1 MANFLT
7 QGVDVSNIDRGVM
20 AREQFD
26 AFDRQRKARNALAAW
41 AQDRSDT
48 NLGAVFE
55 ADPQTG
61 FQLEKMSLD
70 AATKRREQ
78 QFKVA
83 GIIKDML
90 TQAANSAD
98 PAAAWEQARTTLV
111 KQYGMDM
118 KTVSSLPPWGE
129 GTKALYQ
136 TVEKFGAPFKGRIPG
151 QTDAGFYQQGDRG
164 TIRHVEGI
172 VPPAE
177 KPQIVKG
184 ADGYQYYASGP
195 DKGKRVLGG
204 IKSPRDQFMEMIGGT
219 GPMTGGGGTGFLGGG
234 AGGDTLRI
242 EGIPEGA
249 TLSAGT
255 DTAQPRSS
263 MRELFYSLPP
273 AVQQGILAA
282 KDPMQAFSTYMTRA
296 KGLDV
301 QFDENG
307 RVRSITQGGSS
318 TPGGMQKK
326 TAGNIEEKLLT
337 TREGLARLDSIATTY
352 RPEYLTY
359 PEQLENAWVALKEKS
374 GGVLGRVSPEERQ
387 RLADYTQF
395 RRDAVDNINRYI
407 NEITGAQ
414 MSEAEANRLRKGV
427 PDAEKDSPTEFASK
441 WISTSKSL
449 QMAAA
454 RYVYA
459 LRNGLDVESVS
470 VGQMP
475 QIVNDRGAALEQS
488 IKARNPSMSDQQVQ
502 EIVQGQ
508 LLIEFGLRGR

>member
-1 MANFLT
+1 
-7 QGVDVSNIDRGVM
+7 
-20 AREQFD
+20 
-26 AFDRQRKARNALAAW
+26 
-41 AQDRSDT
+41 
-48 NLGAVFE
+48 
-55 ADPQTG
+55 
-61 FQLEKMSLD
+61 
-70 AATKRREQ
+70 
-78 QFKVA
+78 
-83 GIIKDML
+83 
-90 TQAANSAD
+90 
-98 PAAAWEQARTTLV
+98 
-111 KQYGMDM
+111 
-118 KTVSSLPPWGE
+118 
-129 GTKALYQ
+129 
-136 TVEKFGAPFKGRIPG
+136 
-151 QTDAGFYQQGDRG
+151 
-164 TIRHVEGI
+164 
-172 VPPAE
+172 
-177 KPQIVKG
+177 
-184 ADGYQYYASGP
+184 
-195 DKGKRVLGG
+195 
-204 IKSPRDQFMEMIGGT
+204 
-219 GPMTGGGGTGFLGGG
+219 
-234 AGGDTLRI
+234 
-242 EGIPEGA
+242 
-249 TLSAGT
+249 
-255 DTAQPRSS
+255 
-263 MRELFYSLPP
+263 
-273 AVQQGILAA
+273 
-282 KDPMQAFSTYMTRA
+282 MTRA